1 MGTMTAGREGGS
13 GTGGPGI
20 PGIAT
25 TLSPP
30 PVGMPSCW
38 HMAAAGPNAQGHPQ
52 AMVAAGQE
60 VTLIHAGR

>member
-13 GTGGPGI
+13 GTWGLGI

-25 TLSPP
+25 ALSPLP
-30 PVGMPSCW
+30 AGMPSCW
-38 HMAAAGPNAQGHPQ
+38 RMAAAGPSAQGHPQ
-52 AMVAAGQE
+52 SVVAAGQE